1 MIEVARSRTGA
12 TTDVRLPGVQVAKKE
27 PVYGCLGVHCDGT
40 AAGVAKA
47 RNMDHK
53 TKYTRRQE
61 AQFDHGTIWQMDVTV
76 CRCSTPCKASTIA
89 IPSGGT
95 VALPQAS
102 CNCTW
107 ICLTSPTTASP
118 PLTATARTAGPAIT
132 AGAVVVPTRLHRGSR
147 GRQRATRKSTVSQAI
162 VGASQPSVP
171 PDSTCRTCPTDRA
184 IGRSIS
190 N

>member
-61 AQFDHGTIWQMDVTV
+61 AQFDHGTIWQMRCDRVQMLDTV
-76 CRCSTPCKASTIA
+76 QGFHHCDSI
-89 IPSGGT
+89 GGHGS
-95 VALPQAS
+95 VAPGIL
-102 CNCTW
+102 
-107 ICLTSPTTASP
+107 
-118 PLTATARTAGPAIT
+118 
-132 AGAVVVPTRLHRGSR
+132 
-147 GRQRATRKSTVSQAI
+147 
-162 VGASQPSVP
+162 
-171 PDSTCRTCPTDRA
+171 
-184 IGRSIS
+184 
-190 N
+190 